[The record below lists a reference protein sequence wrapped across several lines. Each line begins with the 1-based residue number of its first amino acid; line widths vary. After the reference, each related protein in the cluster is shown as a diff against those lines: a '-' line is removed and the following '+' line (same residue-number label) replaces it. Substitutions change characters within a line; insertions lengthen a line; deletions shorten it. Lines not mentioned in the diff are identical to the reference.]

1 MANYHE
7 LEDSMDMDL
16 TVPPG
21 AYNNN
26 NNNNMILRT
35 RSLDEPTHRALH
47 HTEQSYKGS
56 SQEFFDPA
64 DLDALHS
71 SFDSSLLNIERERP
85 HDAASACNA
94 TSSWDENDPG
104 FADGPGQ
111 NHLRTYHS
119 IEIPELPPPRSVRKS
134 SRLSTG
140 EAGLSKTPLRL
151 RYRAPGTTVK
161 KIGGGKL
168 TPASAKRHRAP
179 LQRRSPMRRVPPK
192 TPRDTASN
200 LSSNLTPRTAKQLQE
215 NSNAKSSHTAGGFG
229 SFLPTCLDGFDLYG
243 STPSGFSSKKPPKI
257 SFGTVATV
265 ASSTLLETTT
275 ETADSLDTSDTSGAP
290 FRFSSFP
297 ASLPRINNI
306 GATEGQCPGIVERQ
320 CPGTVRKR
328 MFGDPLNTSRNDDD
342 GTHNSSM
349 SSLQDDVQYAYSDDE
364 DDDETAPSPT
374 GTPVARTRLNFNTV
388 SSPLGAFM
396 SRLENQAEGTLG
408 VALEHERSAVAYY
421 LFTHSLR
428 CFLCVDH

>member
-1 MANYHE
+1 MAHFQE
-7 LEDSMDMDL
+7 LEDSMDLDL

-21 AYNNN
+21 AYSS
-26 NNNNMILRT
+26 NNNMILRT
-35 RSLDEPTHRALH
+35 RSLDEPAHRALH

-94 TSSWDENDPG
+94 TSSWDENDLG
-104 FADGPGQ
+104 FADGSEQ
-111 NHLRTYHS
+111 THLRTYHP
-119 IEIPELPPPRSVRKS
+119 IELPELPPPRSVRKS
-134 SRLSTG
+134 SRLSNG
-140 EAGLSKTPLRL
+140 EPGLSKTPLRL
-151 RYRAPGTTVK
+151 RFRPPGTAVK
-161 KIGGGKL
+161 KIVGKL

-192 TPRDTASN
+192 TPRD
-200 LSSNLTPRTAKQLQE
+200 SSSSLTPRTAKQLQE
-215 NSNAKSSHTAGGFG
+215 NSIARASHTAGGFG

-243 STPSGFSSKKPPKI
+243 ATPSGFSSKKPPKTSI
-257 SFGTVATV
+257 GTVATV

-275 ETADSLDTSDTSGAP
+275 ETADSVDTSDTSGAL
-290 FRFSSFP
+290 FRFTSFP
-297 ASLPRINNI
+297 ASLPRINNV
-306 GATEGQCPGIVERQ
+306 GTGERQCPVVVERQ

-364 DDDETAPSPT
+364 DDDETAPSPI

-388 SSPLGAFM
+388 LSPLGAYM
-396 SRLENQAEGTLG
+396 SRLDNQAEGTLIL
-408 VALEHERSAVAYY
+408 ASEHEYSAVVYFCVCLLTVCVA
-421 LFTHSLR
+421 
-428 CFLCVDH
+428 FLLIDR